1 MGIESEKL
9 VYDYLSR
16 VGDLA
21 QQQGLPS
28 GDRMRLVSGLRA
40 DIDHRRATGGADSA
54 AGVKR
59 ILAKLGSPAEV
70 VAAAGGRAPDPGPG
84 AGAPGGPSTGASA
97 PDPSGPGVSGPAAS
111 EPPRGAA
118 GAARAARDKLAG
130 LAERTGL
137 TGGKVPTPRKG
148 NDSGGY
154 GGGAYGGRAY
164 GDGGASDG
172 TSLIKHT
179 PVTPDGP
186 AIPAPRSAAASPPHL
201 AGEDELGPRESNP
214 DWWHVEPG
222 PFAQPEQHDAQYGA
236 VEGFVGGIEIPELLG
251 GTSAEQER
259 RARRERFER
268 DAAERA
274 AAEEEAEAEAEADGE
289 AEGAG
294 AGRRGLLRRTL
305 FGPGKAAAED
315 GGSAAGAGWLAGLG
329 PLLLLSIALLIAGA
343 AMGNI
348 LLLGFGWVL
357 AYTTGRHSRAEAKW
371 AVLVMPGLVAAGGM
385 VWLWGRSNGKWGDPI
400 PKDGM
405 KDALTDTWP
414 VIVRAAAVA
423 TVLFL
428 VWRARRRR

>member
-21 QQQGLPS
+21 QQQGLSS

-40 DIDHRRATGGADSA
+40 DIDHRRATGGTDST

-59 ILAKLGSPAEV
+59 ILAKLGSPADV
-70 VAAAGGRAPDPGPG
+70 VAAAGGRAPDPG
-84 AGAPGGPSTGASA
+84 AGTGTGTGASTGTPSGTSFGTST
-97 PDPSGPGVSGPAAS
+97 PDPAVP

-137 TGGKVPTPRKG
+137 TGGKVPSPREG
-148 NDSGGY
+148 NGAGTDDS
-154 GGGAYGGRAY
+154 
-164 GDGGASDG
+164 

-179 PVTPDGP
+179 PVTPDKPG
-186 AIPAPRSAAASPPHL
+186 IPAPRPAAASPPHL
-201 AGEDELGPRESNP
+201 AGEDELGPRESDP

-259 RARRERFER
+259 RERRERFEK

-274 AAEEEAEAEAEADGE
+274 AAEEEAEAEADADSDGVP
-289 AEGAG
+289 AR
-294 AGRRGLLRRTL
+294 RRGLLRRAL
-305 FGPGKAAAED
+305 FGRGKAAAADD
-315 GGSAAGAGWLAGLG
+315 GGGAAAGAGWLAGLG
-329 PLLLLSIALLIAGA
+329 PLLLVSIALLVAGA
-343 AMGNI
+343 VLGNI

-371 AVLVMPGLVAAGGM
+371 AVLGMPGLVAAGGM
-385 VWLWGRSNGKWGDPI
+385 VWLWGRGNGRWGDPI

-405 KDALTDTWP
+405 KDALADTWP
-414 VIVRAAAVA
+414 VVVRAAAVA

-428 VWRARRRR
+428 VWRARRRG

>member
-40 DIDHRRATGGADSA
+40 DIDHRRATGGTDSA

-70 VAAAGGRAPDPGPG
+70 VAAAGGRAPDPGTAAG
-84 AGAPGGPSTGASA
+84 TSTGAPGGASSGTSA
-97 PDPSGPGVSGPAAS
+97 PDVSGPGVSGAGAT

-137 TGGKVPTPRKG
+137 SGGKVPTPRKG
-148 NDSGGY
+148 N
-154 GGGAYGGRAY
+154 GAGP
-164 GDGGASDG
+164 DGGTGDG

-186 AIPAPRSAAASPPHL
+186 AVPRPRSAAASPPHL

-222 PFAQPEQHDAQYGA
+222 PFGQPDQHDAQYGA

-259 RARRERFER
+259 RERRERFEK
-268 DAAERA
+268 DAAERE
-274 AAEEEAEAEAEADGE
+274 AAEEEAEAEAE
-289 AEGAG
+289 EGA
-294 AGRRGLLRRTL
+294 APRRGMLRRAL
-305 FGPGKAAAED
+305 FGPGKAAEEEGA
-315 GGSAAGAGWLAGLG
+315 GAAGGWLAGLG

-343 AMGNI
+343 VLGNV

-371 AVLVMPGLVAAGGM
+371 AVLVMPGLVATGGM
-385 VWLWGRSNGKWGDPI
+385 VWLWGRSNGKWGEPI
-400 PKDGM
+400 PKDGL
-405 KDALTDTWP
+405 KDALADTWP
-414 VIVRAAAVA
+414 VVVRTAAVA

-428 VWRARRRR
+428 VWRARRRG